1 MKIKIVGINYFP
13 EVTGIAPYTTGM
25 AEGLA
30 ACGHEVSVITG
41 LPHYPEWRIYDGY
54 RSRRSYRETI
64 NGVTIERLRHYV
76 PQKPS
81 PHNRIRME
89 ASFAR
94 AALTAKF
101 DRPSVVIAVSP
112 ALLSTAGVVAAAR
125 LRKVPVGV
133 VVQDLY
139 GKGVV
144 ETGAMDGKSADLA
157 AEFEA
162 RVLRAASGVA
172 VIHDRF
178 LTVLNNVGVDKDA
191 LRVIRNWTHLGVS
204 DSPALD
210 DSVRVRRQY
219 GWGADELIV
228 VHAGNMG
235 VKQGLENVVAAAR
248 LAATELPSRTIR
260 FVLLG
265 DGNQRPGL
273 QEQGAGVGTLEFIKP
288 LPEKEFRAML
298 HAADVLLLNEK
309 PGVGDMAV
317 PSKLTT
323 YFITG
328 KPVVAATDQSS
339 GAAAEVRAAEA
350 GLIVAPADPRALLEA
365 TLAIGR
371 NKSAAAQFGEAGKRY
386 SQKILDC
393 GAAIRRYD
401 EWCHDLAAVNLRTDG
416 EGRVA

>member
-1 MKIKIVGINYFP
+1 MKINIVGINYFP

-30 ACGHEVSVITG
+30 ALGHKVNVVTG

-54 RSRRSYRETI
+54 RAEKSYREVV
-64 NGVTIERLRHYV
+64 NGVTIDRLRHHV
-76 PQKPS
+76 PDKPT
-81 PHNRIRME
+81 PRGRIRME

-94 AALTAKF
+94 AALATSF
-101 DRPSVVIAVSP
+101 DRASVVIAVSP

-125 LRKVPVGV
+125 LRRVPVGV

-144 ETGAMDGKSADLA
+144 ETGAMDGKSADLTA
-157 AEFEA
+157 QFEA

-178 LTVLNNVGVDKDA
+178 VTVLNTAGVDSRA
-191 LRVIRNWTHLGVS
+191 LTVIRNWTHLGVTAAPS
-204 DSPALD
+204 SQDLID
-210 DSVRVRRQY
+210 VRRKY
-219 GWGADELIV
+219 GWGADELIA

-248 LAATELPSRTIR
+248 LAAAELPSQTIR

-265 DGNQRPGL
+265 DGNQRPRL
-273 QEQGAGVGTLEFIKP
+273 QEQGVGVGSLEFIKP
-288 LPEKEFRAML
+288 LPDSEFRALL
-298 HAADVLLLNEK
+298 HAADVLLVNEK

-323 YFITG
+323 YFTTG

-339 GAAAEVRAAEA
+339 GAAAEIRSAAA
-350 GLIVAPADPRALLEA
+350 GVIVAPADPRALLDA

-371 NKSAAAQFGEAGKRY
+371 NRPAAAKFGEAGKRFA
-386 SQKILDC
+386 QHVLDSST
-393 GAAIRRYD
+393 AIRRYD
-401 EWCHDLAAVNLRTDG
+401 EWCRDLAASPSRLVRNR
-416 EGRVA
+416 

>member
-30 ACGHEVSVITG
+30 ACGHEVSVVTG
-41 LPHYPEWRIYDGY
+41 LPHYPEWRVYDDY
-54 RSRRSYRETI
+54 RSERSYRETI
-64 NGVTIERLRHYV
+64 NGVTIDRLRHYV
-76 PQKPS
+76 PEKPS
-81 PHNRIRME
+81 PRNRIRME

-94 AALTAKF
+94 AVLATKF

-112 ALLSTAGVVAAAR
+112 ALLSTAGVVASAR
-125 LRKVPVGV
+125 LRRVPVGV

-144 ETGAMDGKSADLA
+144 ETGAMGGKSAVVA
-157 AEFEA
+157 AQFEA
-162 RVLRAASGVA
+162 RVLRAASGVS

-178 LTVLNNVGVDKDA
+178 LTVLNNVGVDSSA
-191 LRVIRNWTHLGVS
+191 LTVIRNWTHLGVS
-204 DSPALD
+204 DGRPAAD
-210 DSVRVRRQY
+210 ESMNVRRQY

-248 LAATELPSRTIR
+248 LAATELQSGTIR

-273 QEQGAGVGTLEFIKP
+273 QELGAGVGSLEFIKP
-288 LPEKEFRAML
+288 LPDKEFRSML
-298 HAADVLLLNEK
+298 NTADVLLLNEK
-309 PGVGDMAV
+309 PGVGDMAM

-323 YFITG
+323 YFTTG

-339 GAAAEVRAAEA
+339 GAAAEVRAAGA
-350 GLIVAPADPRALLEA
+350 GVVVAPADPRALLEA

-371 NKSAAAQFGEAGKRY
+371 NKSAAAQFGEASKRF
-386 SQKILDC
+386 SQNVLDSST
-393 GAAIRRYD
+393 AIRRYE
-401 EWCHDLAAVNLRTDG
+401 EWCRDLAATSSRMV
-416 EGRVA
+416 RVR

>member
-1 MKIKIVGINYFP
+1 VKIKIVGINYSP

-30 ACGHEVSVITG
+30 AYGHEVSVVTG
-41 LPHYPEWRIYDGY
+41 LPHYPQWRVYDGF
-54 RSRRSYRETI
+54 RSERSYRETI
-64 NGVTIERLRHYV
+64 NGVTVDRLRHYV
-76 PQKPS
+76 PEKPS

-89 ASFAR
+89 ASFTR
-94 AALTAKF
+94 AVLTTKF

-112 ALLSTAGVVAAAR
+112 ALLSTAGIVASAR

-157 AEFEA
+157 AQFEA
-162 RVLRAASGVA
+162 RVLRAASGVS

-178 LTVLNNVGVDKDA
+178 LTVLDNVGVDSGA
-191 LRVIRNWTHLGVS
+191 MTVIRNWTHLGVS
-204 DSPALD
+204 DGPAAE
-210 DSVRVRRQY
+210 SMQIRRRY

-235 VKQGLENVVAAAR
+235 AKQGLENVIATAR
-248 LAATELPSRTIR
+248 LAATELPSATIR

-265 DGNQRPGL
+265 DGNQRPRL
-273 QEQGAGVGTLEFIKP
+273 HEEGAGVGSLEFIKP
-288 LPEKEFRAML
+288 LPDREFRAML

-323 YFITG
+323 YFMTG

-339 GAAAEVRAAEA
+339 AATAEVRAAGA
-350 GLIVAPADPRALLEA
+350 GVIVEPGDPRALLEA
-365 TLAIGR
+365 VLAIGR
-371 NKSAAAQFGEAGKRY
+371 DKATAAQFGAAGKRY
-386 SQKILDC
+386 SQNVLDSST
-393 GAAIRRYD
+393 AIRRYE
-401 EWCHDLAAVNLRTDG
+401 EWCRDLAATSSRTV
-416 EGRVA
+416 RR